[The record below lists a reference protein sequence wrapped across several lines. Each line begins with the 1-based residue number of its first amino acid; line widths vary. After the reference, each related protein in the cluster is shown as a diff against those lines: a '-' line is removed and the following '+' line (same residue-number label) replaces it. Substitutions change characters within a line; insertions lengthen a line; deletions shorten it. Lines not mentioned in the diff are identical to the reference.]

1 MRRIMHM
8 HLRLV
13 RSCAHDPVSV
23 LTDTDALAGLFE
35 AEILEKLDS
44 VHVFGI
50 LFQGSL
56 SPAGEPFWQW
66 AGSFCASNYS
76 GQSCQ
81 LQQPK
86 RTGTTPTNLD

>member
-1 MRRIMHM
+1 MRSVMHM

-13 RSCAHDPVSV
+13 CSRAHDPVSV
-23 LTDTDALAGLFE
+23 LTDTNTLAGLFE

-44 VHVFGI
+44 VHVLGI

-66 AGSFCASNYS
+66 AGSFCASNYNH
-76 GQSCQ
+76 
-81 LQQPK
+81 QPC
-86 RTGTTPTNLD
+86 